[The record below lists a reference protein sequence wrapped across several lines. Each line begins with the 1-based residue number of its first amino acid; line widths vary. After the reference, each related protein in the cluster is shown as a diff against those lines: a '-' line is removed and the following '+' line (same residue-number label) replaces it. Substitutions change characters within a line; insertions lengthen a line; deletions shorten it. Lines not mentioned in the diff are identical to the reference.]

1 MGLLDGGPSSER
13 LITFRFCSREEGQ
26 IYRLASK
33 LKEDGYEVLVLY
45 SYTASKW
52 ICEASQII
60 WPEGNALAWL
70 CFDMLDLAERN
81 LVVLESWQTG
91 PPPPDVG

>member
-13 LITFRFCSREEGQ
+13 LIKFRFCSREEGQ
-26 IYRLASK
+26 LYRLASR
-33 LKEDGYEVLVLY
+33 LKRDGYEVIVIY

-60 WPEGNALAWL
+60 HPEENALAWL
-70 CFDMLDLAERN
+70 CFDMLDLAERY
-81 LVVLESWQTG
+81 LVVFESWQTD
-91 PPPPDVG
+91 PPDTDTV